1 MVICAMADG
10 PRPLST
16 IPPIPA
22 DGDFDAVCAAL
33 RQTGRGRWFLEE
45 CARRSRN
52 GDGSAPNGA
61 VQLSNGVIR
70 GEHLPNPQMNV
81 FALAE
86 RLQDL
91 AWTMR
96 EHDLDEAICEQIE
109 ALAAAIL
116 SASSLRDPSRA
127 QKLSEAL
134 RHLEERIHRMIEA
147 TALRAATPRS
157 SETATELEPRRA
169 IRSGIG
175 GPAQPAAGAHSMP
188 KTSVDDRIIGVDEEL
203 FAAPL
208 GTSAESPGVL
218 SDRPLRPRTA
228 GPRSTSADDPLA
240 ALNAMSDEE
249 KIALFT

>member
-1 MVICAMADG
+1 MDL
-10 PRPLST
+10 PPLST
-16 IPPIPA
+16 IAPIPA

-45 CARRSRN
+45 CARRNRN

-70 GEHLPNPQMNV
+70 GEHLPNSQMNV

-96 EHDLDEAICEQIE
+96 EHALDEAICEQIE

-127 QKLSEAL
+127 QKLGEAL
-134 RHLEERIHRMIEA
+134 RHLEERIHGMIEA
-147 TALRAATPRS
+147 PAQRAATPPS
-157 SETATELEPRRA
+157 SKTATEPEPGRA
-169 IRSGIG
+169 IRLGIG
-175 GPAQPAAGAHSMP
+175 GPAQPIGSAHSMP
-188 KTSVDDRIIGVDEEL
+188 KTSADDRI
-203 FAAPL
+203 
-208 GTSAESPGVL
+208 
-218 SDRPLRPRTA
+218 
-228 GPRSTSADDPLA
+228 
-240 ALNAMSDEE
+240 
-249 KIALFT
+249 